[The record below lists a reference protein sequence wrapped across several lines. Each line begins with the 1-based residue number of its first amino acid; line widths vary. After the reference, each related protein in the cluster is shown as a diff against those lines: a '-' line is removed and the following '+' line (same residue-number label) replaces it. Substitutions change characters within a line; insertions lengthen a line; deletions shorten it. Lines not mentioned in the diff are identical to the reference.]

1 MSRTSAAPVI
11 VSCAMAEEAQPFL
24 DALPERAAAQAPTLP
39 GAARTWSL
47 QLPDGERELIVVR
60 SGIGLV
66 AAASALAT
74 VLAELVTN
82 AVEHGLQDHDGTV
95 VVTAQRDDDE
105 LTVHVID
112 DGVGLEPGAAMT
124 GLGTRIVSTLVHG
137 ELRGTIDWRPV
148 SDPVREARGTD
159 VVVRAR
165 LAPSA

>member
-1 MSRTSAAPVI
+1 MHAALSQNVDET
-11 VSCAMAEEAQPFL
+11 VDFDEVFASVL
-24 DALPERAAAQAPTLP
+24 RGAAAVASAGGRVTTRLE
-39 GAARTWSL
+39 GAF
-47 QLPDGERELIVVR
+47 GVVEAD
-60 SGIGLV
+60 
-66 AAASALAT
+66 AAQALAT